1 MRLGVALA
9 ILPGLLLVAPVAAQE
24 PTSAGP
30 PGGSE
35 PEKKD
40 VRPGRYRVGPF
51 YITPR
56 FHFGPIGLD
65 TNVLYTAT
73 DRQADVMV
81 SLGPG
86 LDSVLPLGAA
96 GRFYLG
102 GTLDY
107 LYFVRT
113 ASQRRLAGSAFGGLA
128 FKGARTEAGVEER
141 YVDSF
146 SRPNYQ
152 VDERIEQQ
160 NEATTGFINRR
171 VFSRFRLG
179 LRGGRQNNR
188 SGSLDY
194 LGTDLGTAF
203 TYDEYHAEGALAR
216 DLTVKSAFVV
226 EGGFK
231 WTRYP
236 QQAVR
241 DSERRLA
248 VAGFRTDKS
257 ALLAGSALVGFRWYR
272 QDIPEASELR
282 LAYADVNETL
292 NLSPRTRFVFTYNR
306 DLLDSVFVPSVG
318 TPTNKTES
326 MGLRLE
332 KDITR
337 RVDLALF
344 ARRFRSSSDGEITI
358 DVPDQGL
365 VTAVRDDKV
374 REAGADLGY
383 RFRPN
388 FRFALVALYSDRQSS
403 FSYFGVEGL
412 LFGFNAQFNP

>member
-1 MRLGVALA
+1 MRPEVALA
-9 ILPGLLLVAPVAAQE
+9 ALLGVLVPARLAAQPPPSSS
-24 PTSAGP
+24 PTGAA
-30 PGGSE
+30 

-40 VRPGRYRVGPF
+40 ARPGRYRVGPF
-51 YITPR
+51 YFTPR

-65 TNVLYTAT
+65 SNVLYTAT

-86 LDSVLPLGAA
+86 LDSVLPLGGA

-113 ASQRRLAGSAFGGLA
+113 ASQRRFTGSGFSGLA
-128 FKGARTEAGVEER
+128 FKGAQTETGVEER

-160 NEATTGFINRR
+160 NEKTTGFVNRHL
-171 VFSRFRLG
+171 FSRLRLG
-179 LRGGRQNNR
+179 LRGGRESNR
-188 SGSLDY
+188 TESVDY
-194 LGTDLGTAF
+194 LGTNLGAAF
-203 TYDEYHAEGALAR
+203 TYDEYRAEGTFAW

-226 EGGFK
+226 EGGFR
-231 WTRYP
+231 WDRYP
-236 QQAVR
+236 QDPVR

-248 VAGFRTDKS
+248 AAGFRTDKA
-257 ALLAGSALVGFRWYR
+257 ALLAGHALVGLRWYR
-272 QDIPEASELR
+272 QDVPQASQLQSV
-282 LAYADVNETL
+282 YADVNETL
-292 NLSPRTRFVFTYNR
+292 NLSPRTRVVFTYSR
-306 DLLDSVFVPSVG
+306 DLLDSVFVPGSG
-318 TPTNKTES
+318 TPTNQTAA

-337 RVDLALF
+337 RIDLVLF
-344 ARRFRSSSDGEITI
+344 ARRGRSLSNGEITI

-383 RFRPN
+383 RIRPN
-388 FRFALVALYSDRQSS
+388 FRFGLIALYSDRQSS